1 MMEDVPVDHTATS
14 PLIGRAED
22 LDHLRHLTGLD
33 SAALW
38 PGGVLLA
45 GDAGVGKTRLLSELT
60 SLAGRSGWRVLLGH
74 CMDFGDSALPY
85 LAFTEIFG
93 RLAADAAPLTESLAD
108 AYPAARRLLPG
119 QRLLSEADRA
129 DAERVDRGDLFES
142 VHAALERLGSLAPL
156 LVVVED
162 VHWADQSTREMLS
175 FLFARQFT
183 QPVCIVASYRSDDL
197 HRRHPLR
204 STVPEWLRLPAVRRM
219 QLPPLS
225 DTHVRALVGALHPAP
240 LRERDVHAIVVR
252 AEGNAFFTEELVAAT
267 ELGGSTLPDD
277 LADLLLVRLDRLDDA
292 ARHVV
297 RAAAVAG
304 RQVSHDLLSRVVDL
318 DPTRF
323 DGAVRAAVDR
333 NILLLQGAE
342 SYAFRHALLAEA
354 VYDDL
359 LPGERVRL
367 HAAYCSALSGG
378 GAEGTAAELARHA
391 RAAHDTATAVR
402 ASICAGDDAMS
413 VGGPDDAARHYETA
427 LDLLGNQPLPGDDA
441 AEPFDI
447 VTLTVKAGD
456 AITAAGHPHRAV
468 ALMRDQ
474 LAQLSPEA
482 PALDR
487 ARLLLGLASAA
498 LLIDTTVDPL
508 AATTEALRLVPAEP
522 PSVLRAQ
529 ALSVHARANADRQ
542 RDDDASRWAGEA
554 LDMSEKLGLTG
565 LLAEVTTTMARLD
578 ERAGDPEGSKQAL
591 RKIVADARG
600 SGDPMTELRGLY
612 HLGGLHFD
620 LGQLD
625 DALTEYQLATE
636 RAADLGQPWT
646 PYGIGARM
654 LAAIAAYIS
663 GDWPTA
669 DRLVDVSGQSPS
681 GLAEASLGAV
691 SLFLAA
697 GRGDTSSLALLPLV
711 RAWWD
716 HDGLIAVSAGS
727 AAIDLY
733 GDSGDIDTALTVH
746 DEVVDLVSRLW
757 QHELFPARIRLGG
770 LMLGQLATAATRA
783 GAADRQGMHSRAARL
798 VEVVDRAAAV
808 AHGRKRPVGPEGL
821 AWIARVHAEQAR
833 LAWITGVDPPAETDL
848 VDAWQACLTAFE
860 RFGHALEI
868 ARTQARLAAVLRAVG
883 RAGDARP
890 LVEQA
895 RSTARRLG
903 AEPLLAELRSLG
915 ESASARRADGSRR
928 GESLTARERE
938 ILALVASGRSNGEI
952 ARQLFI
958 SAKTVSV
965 HVSNILAKL
974 GAASRTEAAA
984 LARREGI
991 LSD

>member
-1 MMEDVPVDHTATS
+1 
-14 PLIGRAED
+14 
-22 LDHLRHLTGLD
+22 
-33 SAALW
+33 
-38 PGGVLLA
+38 
-45 GDAGVGKTRLLSELT
+45 
-60 SLAGRSGWRVLLGH
+60 
-74 CMDFGDSALPY
+74 
-85 LAFTEIFG
+85 
-93 RLAADAAPLTESLAD
+93 
-108 AYPAARRLLPG
+108 
-119 QRLLSEADRA
+119 
-129 DAERVDRGDLFES
+129 
-142 VHAALERLGSLAPL
+142 
-156 LVVVED
+156 
-162 VHWADQSTREMLS
+162 
-175 FLFARQFT
+175 
-183 QPVCIVASYRSDDL
+183 
-197 HRRHPLR
+197 
-204 STVPEWLRLPAVRRM
+204 
-219 QLPPLS
+219 
-225 DTHVRALVGALHPAP
+225 
-240 LRERDVHAIVVR
+240 
-252 AEGNAFFTEELVAAT
+252 
-267 ELGGSTLPDD
+267 
-277 LADLLLVRLDRLDDA
+277 
-292 ARHVV
+292 
-297 RAAAVAG
+297 
-304 RQVSHDLLSRVVDL
+304 
-318 DPTRF
+318 
-323 DGAVRAAVDR
+323 
-333 NILLLQGAE
+333 
-342 SYAFRHALLAEA
+342 
-354 VYDDL
+354 
-359 LPGERVRL
+359 
-367 HAAYCSALSGG
+367 
-378 GAEGTAAELARHA
+378 
-391 RAAHDTATAVR
+391 
-402 ASICAGDDAMS
+402 
-413 VGGPDDAARHYETA
+413 
-427 LDLLGNQPLPGDDA
+427 
-441 AEPFDI
+441 
-447 VTLTVKAGD
+447 
-456 AITAAGHPHRAV
+456 
-468 ALMRDQ
+468 
-474 LAQLSPEA
+474 
-482 PALDR
+482 
-487 ARLLLGLASAA
+487 
-498 LLIDTTVDPL
+498 
-508 AATTEALRLVPAEP
+508 
-522 PSVLRAQ
+522 
-529 ALSVHARANADRQ
+529 
-542 RDDDASRWAGEA
+542 
-554 LDMSEKLGLTG
+554 
-565 LLAEVTTTMARLD
+565 
-578 ERAGDPEGSKQAL
+578 
-591 RKIVADARG
+591 
-600 SGDPMTELRGLY
+600 
-612 HLGGLHFD
+612 
-620 LGQLD
+620 
-625 DALTEYQLATE
+625 
-636 RAADLGQPWT
+636 
-646 PYGIGARM
+646 M

-991 LSD
+991 LAD